1 MTLSLLTEAKAFISS
16 RVVASLSPP
25 PSSRLSVTPRNPPI
39 NIYLRPDTRLAAFTP
54 NLPNFCADC
63 GNDQMVLKVPDG
75 DERIRAC
82 CEKCGRI
89 EYQNPKV
96 VVACVIRTKP
106 FATDNG
112 DRSQKDL
119 ILVAKRAIEPR
130 QGTWGIPQ
138 GFMENG
144 ETTRQAAVREV
155 YEETGA
161 VIDPSLLRLRAV
173 YNVPGSV
180 QLVYEARVDAAKT
193 QQQIDSYHDKNHESL
208 EVALL
213 SEEALAEK
221 ELCFPTVQWALDHCR
236 VIDDTSET
244 NGGAG
249 NPIQQMTKFYDAVK
263 DEWNQYEDEPLS
275 VGAMENISTRCGRY

>member
-1 MTLSLLTEAKAFISS
+1 
-16 RVVASLSPP
+16 
-25 PSSRLSVTPRNPPI
+25 
-39 NIYLRPDTRLAAFTP
+39 
-54 NLPNFCADC
+54 
-63 GNDQMVLKVPDG
+63 MVLKVPDG
-75 DERIRAC
+75 DERLRAC

-106 FATDNG
+106 FATDKRGSN
-112 DRSQKDL
+112 SSHEDL
-119 ILVAKRAIEPR
+119 ILLAKRAIEPR
-130 QGTWGIPQ
+130 KGTWGIPQ

-155 YEETGA
+155 YEETG
-161 VIDPSLLRLRAV
+161 VIVDPSLLKLRAV

-193 QQQIDSYHDKNHESL
+193 QQQIDSYHDQNHESL

-236 VIDDTSET
+236 GIDDASET
-244 NGGAG
+244 IGGST
-249 NPIQQMTKFYDAVK
+249 NPIQQMTKFYDAAK

-275 VGAMENISTRCGRY
+275 VGTMENISS